1 MNATMSSYQGSGA
14 NSPAIGH
21 GPTNQF
27 SHPIAGTSMT
37 APASPSGA
45 YTASALAYANA
56 QLSQYAATGGSAAIP
71 AHLNP
76 HALSSALS
84 DYSIS
89 LPNSAASSPG
99 ATPRRLPGT
108 GTSTPGGNS
117 RVAAS
122 AITGKRLNWS
132 EMICQTIA
140 ESESGRLVI
149 QDLFE
154 GMCSKF
160 PEIREWAFGK
170 DWEARVK
177 NRIKSTLSIK
187 GNLFVKVPRPSSAAG
202 KGSWWTLSPEAQE
215 AWKTGRV
222 ANVVKNNAH
231 SRAGSAGPSSIH
243 GSPVRTVSSKFG
255 TSSHTTNP
263 PYLIQGSHHAHQNHS
278 QRTSPLGLGLN
289 QASNYGSPLA
299 NNFNFGDSL
308 PMVGATSQNSALPSN
323 LGLGSDDANL
333 SLGQQQPMVSQ
344 SMQDQA
350 QNAQASMAPQN
361 FANLAFMQANAPQ
374 PLGTAQSVPHLGGPQ
389 SMPFPAQ
396 GQDLSAANLA
406 NFANFSNN
414 DYSALFAGIPG
425 FDANAFAATTNANN
439 GQVNLGMGAYNMEQ
453 NNHPFGGSIPGAY
466 TLLQN
471 QQQQQQQQPQQQQG
485 QGNNGAY
492 ASFGSGMYAS
502 LQQGSQQQMPGQAQ
516 RNANQNQN
524 QNQNQMQG
532 QGQNTPSQQP
542 QSQPGQQQQQQPQ
555 QQGQQSQSQQS
566 QQQQQQGQQSQQQ
579 QQNNTSGMASSYTG
593 NFAGSS
599 PFPPS
604 NGLEGPSPADSTWFS
619 FTPLVQANDTND
631 GNNSSS
637 ALGQLGG
644 EGSRKRRTSEGLRDL
659 TDFQLPPPQSGS

>member
-1 MNATMSSYQGSGA
+1 MTSYQGSGA

-21 GPTNQF
+21 GPNNQF
-27 SHPIAGTSMT
+27 SHPIAGTSLT

-56 QLSQYAATGGSAAIP
+56 QLSQYAATGGAAAIP

-255 TSSHTTNP
+255 TSSHVTNP
-263 PYLIQGSHHAHQNHS
+263 PYLIQGSHAHQNHS

-289 QASNYGSPLA
+289 QANNSYGSPLA
-299 NNFNFGDSL
+299 NNFSFGDSL
-308 PMVGATSQNSALPSN
+308 PLVGAASQSSALPSN
-323 LGLGSDDANL
+323 LGLSNDDS
-333 SLGQQQPMVSQ
+333 SLGLGGQQQQQQQPSQ

-350 QNAQASMAPQN
+350 QNAQANMATQN
-361 FANLAFMQANAPQ
+361 FANLAFLQTNTPQ

-406 NFANFSNN
+406 QFANFGNA
-414 DYSALFAGIPG
+414 DYAAIFAGIPG
-425 FDANAFAATTNANN
+425 FDPNAFATSNNTNN
-439 GQVNLGMGAYNMEQ
+439 GQQNMGMGAYPMEP

-471 QQQQQQQQPQQQQG
+471 QQQQQPQQQG
-485 QGNNGAY
+485 QGQANNGGY
-492 ASFGSGMYAS
+492 SSFGGGLYAN
-502 LQQGSQQQMPGQAQ
+502 L
-516 RNANQNQN
+516 
-524 QNQNQMQG
+524 
-532 QGQNTPSQQP
+532 
-542 QSQPGQQQQQQPQ
+542 QQQQQQMAGQQPQ
-555 QQGQQSQSQQS
+555 QRSLNQNQGQGQGQGTPLHPSQASQPSQPQAQQLQTPQPGSQSS
-566 QQQQQQGQQSQQQ
+566 QPASGSNSNAASYNG
-579 QQNNTSGMASSYTG
+579 NNFTA
-593 NFAGSS
+593 SS

-604 NGLEGPSPADSTWFS
+604 NVEGPSPADSTWFS
-619 FTPLVQANDTND
+619 FTPLVQANDSGD
-631 GNNSSS
+631 GSGS

-659 TDFQLPPPQSGS
+659 TEFQLPPPESG

>member
-1 MNATMSSYQGSGA
+1 MSSYQGSDA

-21 GPTNQF
+21 GSNNQF
-27 SHPIAGTSMT
+27 SHPIAGTSLT

-108 GTSTPGGNS
+108 GASTPGGNS

-222 ANVVKNNAH
+222 ANVVKNNAR
-231 SRAGSAGPSSIH
+231 SRADSAGPSSIH

-263 PYLIQGSHHAHQNHS
+263 PYLIQGSHAHQNHS

-289 QASNYGSPLA
+289 QTANNYGSPLA
-299 NNFNFGDSL
+299 NNFDFGDSL
-308 PMVGATSQNSALPSN
+308 PLVGATSHGNSALPSN
-323 LGLGSDDANL
+323 LGLSSDDS
-333 SLGQQQPMVSQ
+333 SLGLSSQQQQPTP

-350 QNAQASMAPQN
+350 QNAQASMANQN
-361 FANLAFMQANAPQ
+361 FANLAFLQNNVPQ

-406 NFANFSNN
+406 QFANVSNT
-414 DYSALFAGIPG
+414 DYAALFAGIPG
-425 FDANAFAATTNANN
+425 FDANAFASPNNSNN
-439 GQVNLGMGAYNMEQ
+439 GQVNMGMGAYQMEQ

-471 QQQQQQQQPQQQQG
+471 QQQQQQQQPQQG
-485 QGNNGAY
+485 QANSNVYGNI
-492 ASFGSGMYAS
+492 GSNMYAN
-502 LQQGSQQQMPGQAQ
+502 LQQGSQQMPGQPQ
-516 RNANQNQN
+516 RNLNQNQA
-524 QNQNQMQG
+524 QGTPLQQG
-532 QGQNTPSQQP
+532 QSLPSQQQA
-542 QSQPGQQQQQQPQ
+542 QSQSQQGQQQQQA
-555 QQGQQSQSQQS
+555 QSQQAQQ
-566 QQQQQQGQQSQQQ
+566 QQQQQQGASSS
-579 QQNNTSGMASSYTG
+579 NNNNGNSGMASSYNG
-593 NFAGSS
+593 NYPASS

-619 FTPLVQANDTND
+619 FTPLIQANDSND

-644 EGSRKRRTSEGLRDL
+644 EGSRKRRTLEGLRDL

>member
-1 MNATMSSYQGSGA
+1 MNATMSSYQGSGT

-21 GPTNQF
+21 VQTNQF
-27 SHPIAGTSMT
+27 SHPIAGTSLT

-56 QLSQYAATGGSAAIP
+56 QLSQYASTGGAAAIP

-76 HALSSALS
+76 HTLSSALS

-108 GTSTPGGNS
+108 GASTPGGNS

-255 TSSHTTNP
+255 TSSHTANP
-263 PYLIQGSHHAHQNHS
+263 PYLIQGSHTHQNHS

-299 NNFNFGDSL
+299 NNFSFGDSL
-308 PMVGATSQNSALPSN
+308 PMPGTGSQPSALPSN
-323 LGLGSDDANL
+323 LGLGGGNDSSF
-333 SLGQQQPMVSQ
+333 SLGQQQPNISQ

-350 QNAQASMAPQN
+350 QNSQASMAPQN
-361 FANLAFMQANAPQ
+361 FAHLSFLQSNAPQ

-406 NFANFSNN
+406 NFANFGNN

-425 FDANAFAATTNANN
+425 FDASAFAAGPNNASANN
-439 GQVNLGMGAYNMEQ
+439 GQVNMGPGAYNLEQ

-471 QQQQQQQQPQQQQG
+471 QQQQQAQAQQQG
-485 QGNNGAY
+485 QGNNNAYPSLGA
-492 ASFGSGMYAS
+492 GMYAS
-502 LQQGSQQQMPGQAQ
+502 LQQGSQPAQGSAQ
-516 RNANQNQN
+516 RNLNQNQT
-524 QNQNQMQG
+524 QG
-532 QGQNTPSQQP
+532 TPSQP
-542 QSQPGQQQQQQPQ
+542 SQPLPGHQPQ
-555 QQGQQSQSQQS
+555 QHQQH
-566 QQQQQQGQQSQQQ
+566 QQQAPPQAQAQQGQQ
-579 QQNNTSGMASSYTG
+579 QQNNNNSGVASGYNS
-593 NFAGSS
+593 NFPSSS

-619 FTPLVQANDTND
+619 FTPLVHPTNESNE
-631 GNNSSS
+631 GNTS

-659 TDFQLPPPQSGS
+659 TDFQLPPPQSGPS

>member
-1 MNATMSSYQGSGA
+1 MSSYQGSGA
-14 NSPAIGH
+14 NSPAICH
-21 GPTNQF
+21 APLQQY
-27 SHPIAGTSMT
+27 SQHPIGTSLT

-45 YTASALAYANA
+45 YSASALAYANA
-56 QLSQYAATGGSAAIP
+56 QLSQYAATGGAAAIP

-99 ATPRRLPGT
+99 ATPRRLPGA

-263 PYLIQGSHHAHQNHS
+263 PYLIQASHTHQNHS
-278 QRTSPLGLGLN
+278 QRTSPLGLGLA
-289 QASNYGSPLA
+289 QASNYHSPLA
-299 NNFNFGDSL
+299 NNFNFGDPL
-308 PMVGATSQNSALPSN
+308 PIVGSNSQPSALGSN
-323 LGLGSDDANL
+323 LGLGSDDSNL
-333 SLGQQQPMVSQ
+333 NLAQGQNVQSQ

-350 QNAQASMAPQN
+350 QNAQANMAPQN
-361 FANLAFMQANAPQ
+361 FANLSFLQSNAPQ

-396 GQDLSAANLA
+396 AHDLSAANL
-406 NFANFSNN
+406 ANFSNN

-425 FDANAFAATTNANN
+425 FDANAFAQAANNTNN
-439 GQVNLGMGAYNMEQ
+439 GQVNLAMGAYNMEQ

-471 QQQQQQQQPQQQQG
+471 QQQQQQQQQQQN
-485 QGNNGAY
+485 QGNNNNAY
-492 ASFGSGMYAS
+492 PIFGSHMYAN
-502 LQQGSQQQMPGQAQ
+502 LEQASQQIQGQAQ
-516 RNANQNQN
+516 RNPN
-524 QNQNQMQG
+524 QG
-532 QGQNTPSQQP
+532 QGQNQGQGPPSQQQP
-542 QSQPGQQQQQQPQ
+542 RSQPSRPGQQQQQAQQQQSQPQPQ
-555 QQGQQSQSQQS
+555 QNS
-566 QQQQQQGQQSQQQ
+566 
-579 QQNNTSGMASSYTG
+579 NNINNNNNNSGMACSGYSG
-593 NFAGSS
+593 NFSSSS

-619 FTPLVQANDTND
+619 FTPLVQANDCND
-631 GNNSSS
+631 GGNNNSSS
-637 ALGQLGG
+637 NNSSSVLGQLGG

-659 TDFQLPPPQSGS
+659 NDFQLPPPRSQS